1 MEFPD
6 NKFFDFI
13 EKNKNADPYKLKL
26 TKNLILKEFDLD
38 FAIIQIESRKKSKGK
53 LNNFINNSRFLFPD
67 TISSEQASHQAI
79 AKYHASLCEKNS
91 SILDMSAGLG
101 IDSLS
106 FSQSGLDVTAIE
118 LDPIKAQVL
127 DFNAK
132 TLSAGN
138 IKILNT
144 DSIKY
149 LLSSDSSF
157 DIIFIDPS
165 RRDTDNKRV
174 YNLLDCSP
182 NVVINQKLL
191 MSHAEKILIKAS
203 PLLDITQTIRDFNNI
218 ASIRAVGVKGECKE
232 ILIELNK
239 KPTQEIIL
247 EAINLDPTGEILNKF
262 TINNKPE
269 EIIYLK
275 DDIYPGDFIL
285 EPSPMVMKLAPWSQ
299 ICSIFNARKFGKSS
313 HLFLSKDKPSSF
325 PGRVTVLEKIIKK
338 HDRKSIQGLPAIV
351 VSKNYPLSADELRKE
366 LKIKEGE
373 DNVIYASRIN
383 EKPIILLSH

>member
-118 LDPIKAQVL
+118 LDPIKVQVL

-218 ASIRAVGVKGECKE
+218 ASIRAIGVKGECKE
-232 ILIELNK
+232 ILIELHK

-262 TINNKPE
+262 TINNKPQ

-299 ICSIFNARKFGKSS
+299 ICSFFNARKFGKSS
-313 HLFLSKDKPSSF
+313 HLFLSKDKPNSF

-366 LKIKEGE
+366 LKLKEGV